1 MHEVLNGKEF
11 AVSVHTSTRRQPP
24 ERTMR
29 RLVDIIS
36 GVLSRYS
43 IDMLRVSL
51 GLIFLGF
58 GTLKFIPGAS
68 PAEEIAKRTI
78 DTLTFGVIEGS
89 SALLLTAVMEVF
101 IGLTL
106 VTGKLLK
113 IGLVVLAGALVGI
126 MSPLI
131 LFFGDLF
138 PGWPTLEAQ
147 YVLKDVI
154 LASAG
159 LVVGAKALGARLV
172 PASKAPAGGS

>member
-1 MHEVLNGKEF
+1 VT
-11 AVSVHTSTRRQPP
+11 VHTPSRGQLLGPTAHRMVDS
-24 ERTMR
+24 MR
-29 RLVDIIS
+29 

-51 GLIFLGF
+51 GLVFLGF
-58 GTLKFIPGAS
+58 GSLKFIPNAS
-68 PAEEIAKRTI
+68 PAEELAKRTL
-78 DTLTFGVIEGS
+78 DTLTFGLIEGS
-89 SALLLTAVMEVF
+89 SAVLLTAAMEVF

-113 IGLVVLAGALVGI
+113 TGLVVLAGALVGI
-126 MSPLI
+126 MSPLV

-147 YVLKDVI
+147 YVLKDII

-172 PASKAPAGGS
+172 PPSSSPAG